1 MNYMEVKYNNISNGP
16 GVRTSLFVSG
26 CSHHCEG
33 CFNFDAWNRNSGQP
47 YTQEVQDKILKS
59 FDNSHIDGLTLLG
72 GEPMMDYNVETLID
86 LCKATRES
94 YPNKTIWVY
103 SGWTY
108 EELIVKPKQLELLQL
123 CDVLVDGKWVAS
135 LYSPKLNF
143 RGSSNQRIIDLKET
157 FRTGTVVLDKHH
169 NEI

>member
-1 MNYMEVKYNNISNGP
+1 
-16 GVRTSLFVSG
+16 
-26 CSHHCEG
+26 
-33 CFNFDAWNRNSGQP
+33 
-47 YTQEVQDKILKS
+47 
-59 FDNSHIDGLTLLG
+59 
-72 GEPMMDYNVETLID
+72 MDYNVETLID